1 MDSDSNETVVRQ
13 LSEGAPSNYMR
24 ARHPDLFS
32 DTTVSAVHS
41 VSKEVLS
48 YHLETLT
55 NQKDEATFEE
65 FARRLCEKFISPNLR
80 PQTGPVGGGD
90 GKTDSE
96 TYPVS
101 SAISERWFIP
111 DRAGADQRWAFAFSA
126 AADWKKKIRKDVK
139 SIAETG
145 RGYPRIYFVTNQ
157 FVPSKDSASM
167 QDALE
172 ERYGIPVTILD
183 KTWILNKVF
192 EGHSLDIVVETLGVG
207 REKTEEANRVGP
219 RDSQRIAELEEL
231 EARIGDGSKYNG
243 NLSNLVDDCIRA
255 GVLSRGLERPRYEV
269 EGKLDRALR
278 LARKHGSA
286 KQQLA
291 AVYNWAWTAFFWFDD
306 PTKTSE
312 LYAEVET
319 LALSSDDSDDL
330 ERLTN
335 ILPLLHFSVTQELLT
350 PDTAQLDQRLVRA
363 REALARVINL
373 EARPNNSLHARSLAL
388 MLEIVEAGKKGPDAL
403 IDIWKRFK
411 LVLKDADGLGAFPFE
426 SIADGLTELGKHIPE
441 SPEFDE
447 LYEQV
452 TDLLASRRSEG
463 EAGKKN
469 SQRAFQKLEKGLHF
483 DAIRWFGRAVGLL
496 VKEEYRDELSE
507 VLFGSSLAFEEA
519 GLYWAARNYA
529 FAAVSQ
535 DLAEFTRTGNISVVN
550 PTHLKRLFHMECR
563 LGRTLYAIQSHELA
577 MLVRGAQAH
586 DEKSRQH
593 YEEARLFDSRMFGGL
608 LLRLVD
614 SDLAEIRSLPDAL
627 ERLAM
632 PEARLVALFRL
643 GQDQVAREEGW
654 WPDTESAAN
663 IEDTFNRWYAYFGN
677 DFFVRNISLYS
688 GATVELT
695 SAVVGCQ
702 IIIEAANN
710 LVSLAV
716 SEALLGG
723 IEALLATSLEHR
735 LLPHLERIRFRV
747 DPVTTSGNAPIL
759 TFEDRMGIPV
769 GVIQHPAHFEL
780 TTKAD
785 VLAFV
790 EWLKT
795 AAVEVIIRIAIPDDV
810 EGWSKQVFAE
820 ENALDRA
827 LTFSNIP
834 LITGSF
840 FGDMDHLSLECWV
853 ASTDRSYD
861 AIRAEPWVPSEIID
875 PESGVSVSEEPMD
888 GFPFDTKRMKHT
900 DMKIVSPI
908 VVSKWNDARWRATLF
923 MYSPD
928 KDAPPPVLGIAFE
941 NAEAGKAIFDGFRER
956 FGEHDPDNDL
966 RIAVIRGVSSKNP
979 FAYAVV
985 VGPNVEKNLPESDK
999 LVGFVSRI
1007 NVMQPKN
1014 DIHLRNFIRQ
1024 LKRDGRYLL
1033 APAHLPSLDAE
1044 PKPMLGLGIGKYHL
1058 EIKEAWQIGASDPDA
1073 VVLDLDDPPIIPPD
1087 QPDAPVIETLRKKAE
1102 QQKGRDRKA

>member
-1 MDSDSNETVVRQ
+1 MNSDSAEATTPPPAEVV
-13 LSEGAPSNYMR
+13 PSNYMR
-24 ARHPDLFS
+24 ARHPHLFS
-32 DTTVSAVHS
+32 DTTVSKIQS
-41 VSKEVLS
+41 VPRDVLS

-90 GKTDSE
+90 GKTDAE

-101 SAISERWFIP
+101 NAISERWFVP

-167 QDALE
+167 QDGLE
-172 ERYGIPVTILD
+172 EKYGIPVTILD
-183 KTWILNKVF
+183 RTWILNKVF
-192 EGHSLDIVVETLGVG
+192 EGHSLDLVVETLGVG
-207 REKTEEANRVGP
+207 REKTEEAKRVGP
-219 RDSQRIAELEEL
+219 RDSERIAELEEL
-231 EARIGDGSKYNG
+231 EARMGDGSRYDR
-243 NLSNLVDDCIRA
+243 SPHNLVDDSIRA
-255 GVLSRGLERPRYEV
+255 AILSRGLERPRYEV

-278 LARKHGSA
+278 LARQHGNK

-306 PTKTSE
+306 PAKTSE
-312 LYAEVET
+312 LYGEVEA

-335 ILPLLHFSVTQELLT
+335 ILPLLHFSLSQQLLT
-350 PDTAQLDQRLVRA
+350 PDTGQLDQRLARA
-363 REALARVINL
+363 REALIRVINL
-373 EARPNNSLHARSLAL
+373 EARPNNALHARSLAL
-388 MLEIVEAGKKGPDAL
+388 MLEIVEAGKIGPSAL

-411 LVLKDADGLGAFPFE
+411 VVMKDADGLGVFPFE

-507 VLFGSSLAFEEA
+507 VLFGSSLAFEQA

-529 FAAVSQ
+529 LAAVSQ
-535 DLAEFTRTGNISVVN
+535 DLAEFTRTGNISGVN

-563 LGRTLYAIQSHELA
+563 LGRGLYAIQSHELA
-577 MLVRGAQAH
+577 MLVRGAQAY
-586 DEKSRQH
+586 DENSRQH
-593 YEEARLFDSRMFGGL
+593 NEEARLFDTRLFGGL
-608 LLRLVD
+608 LLKLAN
-614 SDLAEIRSLPDAL
+614 SDLPEIRSLPDAL
-627 ERLAM
+627 ERLGM
-632 PEARLVALFRL
+632 PEARLAALFRL

-654 WPDTESAAN
+654 WPDTESAAD
-663 IEDTFNRWYAYFGN
+663 IEDYFNRWNAYFGN
-677 DFFVRNISLYS
+677 DFFVRDISFYS
-688 GATVELT
+688 GETVELT

-702 IIIEAANN
+702 ITIEAANN
-710 LVSLAV
+710 LMSLAV
-716 SEALLGG
+716 SEAFLGG

-735 LLPHLERIRFRV
+735 FLPHLEKIRFRV
-747 DPVTTSGNAPIL
+747 DPVSTSGNAPTL
-759 TFEDRMGIPV
+759 TFEDRMGVPV
-769 GVIQHPAHFEL
+769 GIIQHPAHFEL
-780 TTKAD
+780 ATKAD
-785 VLAFV
+785 VVAFV
-790 EWLKT
+790 DWLKT
-795 AAVEVIIRIAIPDDV
+795 AAVEVILLMAIPDDV

-834 LITGSF
+834 LITSSF
-840 FGDMDHLSLECWV
+840 FGDIEHLSLERWI
-853 ASTDRSYD
+853 APTDRAYD
-861 AIRAEPWVPSEIID
+861 AIRTEPWTPSEIAD
-875 PESGVSVSEEPMD
+875 PESGVFVSDEPMD
-888 GFPFDTKRMKHT
+888 GFPFDTRRMKHT

-928 KDAPPPVLGIAFE
+928 EDAPPPVLGIAFE

-956 FGEHDPDNDL
+956 FGDHDPGNDL
-966 RIAVIRGVSSKNP
+966 RIAIVRGVSSKNP

-999 LVGFVSRI
+999 LVGLVSRI
-1007 NVMQPKN
+1007 NIMQPKS
-1014 DIHLRNFIRQ
+1014 DIHLRSFIQ
-1024 LKRDGRYLL
+1024 QFERDGRYLL

-1044 PKPMLGLGIGKYHL
+1044 PKPMLELGIGKYDL
-1058 EIKEAWQIGASDPDA
+1058 EIKEAWQIGPSDPDA
-1073 VVLDLDDPPIIPPD
+1073 VVLDLDDPPIIPPE
-1087 QPDAPVIETLRKKAE
+1087 QPEAPVNETLRKKTE
-1102 QQKGRDRKA
+1102 QEKARNKKA